1 MRAAVLSAVNAP
13 LTIQSVEPWPLGP
26 TEARVKVT
34 ATGVCHSDLHRVT
47 GDIPADLPM
56 ILGHEAC
63 GMVVEVGPRVTLV
76 RVGDR
81 VVSSSNP
88 ECGRCWFCING
99 QPNLCETTI
108 SLRLRFGGR
117 TADGTT
123 LNVMAG
129 LGTFRDEM
137 NVDETMLV
145 PVDTVLPDEQVALLG
160 CAVTTGVGCVLNT
173 AAVTA
178 GSTVAVIGCGGVGLA
193 CVQGNR
199 IAGAS
204 RIIAIDP
211 VETKRTVA
219 MSLGATDSIDP
230 STDDPV
236 EAVKILTGGRGAD
249 YAFEVVGS
257 AVTTMQARLM
267 TRKGG
272 TTVLVGA
279 PPRSQTVTF
288 SAWDLHTEGRI
299 VGSSNGS
306 CHVRRDIPRFLRLA
320 EAGLLD
326 LSALVSRRIKLEQI
340 NEAFDSLRA
349 GDGVRSVVV

>member
-1 MRAAVLSAVNAP
+1 MQAAVLRAVNTR
-13 LTIQSVEPWPLGP
+13 LQIQSIEPWPLGP

-34 ATGVCHSDLHRVT
+34 ATGVCHSDLHRLT

-63 GMVVEVGPRVTLV
+63 GVVLEVGGGVTRI

-81 VVSSSNP
+81 VVSTSNP

-99 QPNLCETTI
+99 QPNLCETTANMR
-108 SLRLRFGGR
+108 SKFGGR
-117 TADGTT
+117 SADGTL

-145 PVDTVLPDEQVALLG
+145 PVETNLPDEQVALLG
-160 CAVTTGVGCVLNT
+160 CAVTTGVGSVLNT
-173 AAVTA
+173 AAVTP
-178 GSTVAVIGCGGVGLA
+178 GSAVAVIGCGGVGLA

-211 VETKRTVA
+211 IESKRAAA
-219 MSLGATDSIDP
+219 MSLGATDCIDP
-230 STDDPV
+230 TTTDPV
-236 EAVKILTGGRGAD
+236 EAIRSLTQGRGCD

-257 AVTTMQARLM
+257 AATTMQARQM
-267 TRKGG
+267 TRRGG

-279 PPRSQTVTF
+279 APRTQTVTF
-288 SAWDLHTEGRI
+288 SAWDLHIEGRI

-306 CHVRRDIPRFLRLA
+306 CHVRRDIPRYLRLA
-320 EAGLLD
+320 ETGQLNLN
-326 LSALVSRRIKLEQI
+326 ALVSRRIALEQI
-340 NEAFDSLRA
+340 NEAFDDLRA
-349 GDGVRSVVV
+349 GEIVRSVVV